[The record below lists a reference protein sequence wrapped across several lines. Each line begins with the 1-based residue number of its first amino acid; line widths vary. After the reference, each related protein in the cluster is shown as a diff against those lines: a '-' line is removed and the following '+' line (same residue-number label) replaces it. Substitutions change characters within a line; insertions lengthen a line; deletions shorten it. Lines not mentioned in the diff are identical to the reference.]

1 MGEGQLVSRARGAAN
16 RQDGSD
22 WLDVAARVGL
32 AAYGVVHLVIAWLA
46 VQLAFGDRAGS
57 ASSSGAVNELAQQ
70 PFGQVL
76 VWAVAVG
83 MLLLVVWQGIE
94 AISGHRDEDGA
105 TRTGKRLLSVGKAI
119 VYGAIGLSAFRV
131 ATGSGSSGQK
141 SEEQTDSLTARL
153 MDLPAG
159 QLVVAA
165 VGLVIVGIGTLARRY
180 RRGFPSSL
188 QGAPFLLPD
197 AGGVLR
203 RQLERW
209 FSDLNLSPRVCGEF
223 ADNAMMKIAG
233 VSGLGLLAV
242 PGIIEDDVRRIYGL
256 HRVGVAVG
264 VHEQFYAVSV
274 ERRIKHS
281 GVLAIREQAKLGV
294 SHPL

>member
-46 VQLAFGDRAGS
+46 VQLAFGDREGS

-141 SEEQTDSLTARL
+141 SEKQTDSLTARL

-165 VGLVIVGIGTLARRY
+165 VGLVIVGIGVAFAVRAWTEKFAKHLSAEGKSGDTGTAYVWLGKLGYAAKGVALGVVGGMFLYAAATHDPDESGGLDQALHEVLGKPFGPVLLTVIAVGIGCYGLFCLARARY
-180 RRGFPSSL
+180 
-188 QGAPFLLPD
+188 
-197 AGGVLR
+197 
-203 RQLERW
+203 
-209 FSDLNLSPRVCGEF
+209 LSR
-223 ADNAMMKIAG
+223 
-233 VSGLGLLAV
+233 
-242 PGIIEDDVRRIYGL
+242 
-256 HRVGVAVG
+256 
-264 VHEQFYAVSV
+264 
-274 ERRIKHS
+274 
-281 GVLAIREQAKLGV
+281 
-294 SHPL
+294 